1 MGAGTVASRPM
12 THVVLNALFLDPAT
26 SGGPETY
33 LRGLAPALA
42 QARPD
47 ARFTVVTTRSGAEAL
62 RRDRWEPRFSIRSLP
77 CEDGQRVR
85 RQVAEQV
92 LLPALARRLRADL
105 VHSLAS
111 VAPIR
116 VPGITHVITLHDVT
130 LFKHRTFGAV
140 TTFGMRQVISRAA
153 RHADGLITGSAVA
166 RDQICAELGL
176 DPNAFTVVHHSA
188 ERPEPAAPA
197 PEHEVRDRYGLEGR
211 RVVLCVAAKRP
222 HKNQE
227 VLIRALPQLDSD
239 VVLVLAGHP
248 EPYDAE
254 LRALAASLSVTD
266 RVRFADYVPDA
277 DLETLWRLAG
287 CAAFPTL
294 AEGFG
299 IPMVEAMAHGV
310 GVAASDI
317 PVLREVGGDVPRY
330 FDPHSPGEAAAAI
343 RAVLADPGSGAAG
356 PARASQ
362 FTWEAAAAGTWA
374 AYQTARSAN

>member
-1 MGAGTVASRPM
+1 M
-12 THVVLNALFLDPAT
+12 THVVLNALFLDPAA

-42 QARPD
+42 AARPD
-47 ARFTVVTTRSGAEAL
+47 ARFTVVTTRSGAQAL
-62 RRDRWEPRFSIRSLP
+62 RADGWEPRFSVRSLP

-85 RQVAEQV
+85 RQLAEQV
-92 LLPALARRLRADL
+92 LLPALARRVNADL

-116 VPGITHVITLHDVT
+116 APGVTHVITLHDVT
-130 LFKHRTFGAV
+130 LFRHRTFGAV

-153 RHADGLITGSAVA
+153 KHADGLITGSAVA
-166 RDQICAELGL
+166 REEICAELGL
-176 DPNAFTVVHHSA
+176 DPAAFTVVHHSA
-188 ERPEPAAPA
+188 ERPAPPAPA
-197 PEHEVRDRYGLEGR
+197 PENEVRERYQLENR

-227 VLIRALPQLDSD
+227 VLVRALSQLDED
-239 VVLVLAGHP
+239 VVLLLAGHP

-254 LRALAASLSVTD
+254 LRALANQLGVSA
-266 RVRFADYVPDA
+266 RIRFADYVPDA
-277 DLETLWRLAG
+277 DLEALWQLAD

-317 PVLREVGGDVPRY
+317 PVLREVGGEVPHY
-330 FDPHSPGEAAAAI
+330 FDPRSPEQAASAI
-343 RAVLADPGSGAAG
+343 SAVLNDPLAGAAG
-356 PARASQ
+356 PARAAQ
-362 FTWEAAAAGTWA
+362 FTWEAAAAGTWS
-374 AYQTARSAN
+374 AYERALQQH

>member
-1 MGAGTVASRPM
+1 M

-42 QARPD
+42 AAHPD
-47 ARFTVVTTRSGAEAL
+47 ARFTVVTTRSGAQAL
-62 RRDRWEPRFSIRSLP
+62 RRDGWEPRFSVRSLP

-85 RQVAEQV
+85 RQLAEQV

-116 VPGITHVITLHDVT
+116 VPGVTHVITLHDVT
-130 LFKHRTFGAV
+130 LFRHRTFGAV

-166 RDQICAELGL
+166 RDEICAELGL
-176 DPNAFTVVHHSA
+176 DP
-188 ERPEPAAPA
+188 R
-197 PEHEVRDRYGLEGR
+197 RYDLDGR

-227 VLIRALPQLDSD
+227 VLVRALPRLEDD
-239 VVLVLAGHP
+239 VVLFLAGHP
-248 EPYDAE
+248 EPYDAQ
-254 LRALAASLSVTD
+254 LRALAAELRVTD
-266 RVRFADYVPDA
+266 HIRFADYVPDA
-277 DLETLWRLAG
+277 DLEALWQLAG

-299 IPMVEAMAHGV
+299 IPLLEALAHGV
-310 GVAASDI
+310 PAAASDI
-317 PVLREVGGDVPRY
+317 PVLREVGGDVPHW
-330 FDPHSPGEAAAAI
+330 FDPRSPEQAAAAI
-343 RAVLADPGSGAAG
+343 RAALADEAAREAG
-356 PARASQ
+356 PARAAQ
-362 FTWEAAAAGTWA
+362 FSWAAAAEATWA
-374 AYQTARSAN
+374 AYERALAG